1 MKHTIDIEGL
11 PEGWEPVAF
20 RKPLIGEK
28 IFQYGEIHKC
38 TCKAEISSLI
48 VKKKQPRRI
57 VLEETSEEN
66 HLYESGQYAA
76 FSVGEFVIAGTKNKW
91 REVKDSGENKHMN
104 MDNYSLEYLIKI
116 HPRLCWVFDFGGKKY
131 LKVVNKVVH
140 GVNSSSHPTQ
150 YQVQGG
156 GLYPDAML
164 ASLESIKKYLH
175 EVKEIDSSLTNEEPK
190 LSLTVD
196 ECRNMSLSEIN
207 MKIIDFLKD
216 K

>member
-1 MKHTIDIEGL
+1 MKYEIEIEGL

-57 VLEETSEEN
+57 VLEETDEDNQTGCGELMDQILCCHDDILIRLSEPKK
-66 HLYESGQYAA
+66 Y
-76 FSVGEFVIAGTKNKW
+76 W
-91 REVKDSGENKHMN
+91 REIKEN
-104 MDNYSLEYLIKI
+104 
-116 HPRLCWVFDFGGKKY
+116 
-131 LKVVNKVVH
+131 
-140 GVNSSSHPTQ
+140 
-150 YQVQGG
+150 
-156 GLYPDAML
+156 
-164 ASLESIKKYLH
+164 
-175 EVKEIDSSLTNEEPK
+175 DSSLTNEEPK
-190 LSLTVD
+190 LSLTID

-207 MKIIDFLKD
+207 MKIVDFLKD

>member
-1 MKHTIDIEGL
+1 MKHTIEIEGL

-28 IFQYGEIHKC
+28 MFQNGEIHKC
-38 TCKAEISSLI
+38 NCEAKISSII

-76 FSVGEFVIAGTKNKW
+76 FSAGKFVISGVRNKW
-91 REVKDSGENKHMN
+91 REVKEN
-104 MDNYSLEYLIKI
+104 
-116 HPRLCWVFDFGGKKY
+116 
-131 LKVVNKVVH
+131 
-140 GVNSSSHPTQ
+140 
-150 YQVQGG
+150 
-156 GLYPDAML
+156 
-164 ASLESIKKYLH
+164 
-175 EVKEIDSSLTNEEPK
+175 DSSLTNEEPK

-207 MKIIDFLKD
+207 MKIVDFLRD